1 MFFTDTV
8 FITSMVTLFFKSVQN
23 RKLIKLLLLPV
34 RGTSFTV
41 FENSQ
46 CFWTCTRASL
56 LKSPNA
62 HSSLREA
69 YLLKFRKCST
79 TETLDRVF
87 ERITDK
93 LNDEGGDINK
103 ITSLNGAYDH
113 RRAEIY
119 MKKLWQNTCFRV
131 ASHPRWDMNNV
142 IRRCYSVFDK
152 TDDVEFLYSFL
163 TRNIHA
169 T

>member
-1 MFFTDTV
+1 M
-8 FITSMVTLFFKSVQN
+8 
-23 RKLIKLLLLPV
+23 
-34 RGTSFTV
+34 
-41 FENSQ
+41 
-46 CFWTCTRASL
+46 

-62 HSSLREA
+62 HSSLRET

-87 ERITDK
+87 ERILDK

-119 MKKLWQNTCFRV
+119 MKKKK
-131 ASHPRWDMNNV
+131 
-142 IRRCYSVFDK
+142 K
-152 TDDVEFLYSFL
+152 TMTKYLLPCGISSPMRYE
-163 TRNIHA
+163 
-169 T
+169 

>member
-1 MFFTDTV
+1 M
-8 FITSMVTLFFKSVQN
+8 
-23 RKLIKLLLLPV
+23 
-34 RGTSFTV
+34 
-41 FENSQ
+41 
-46 CFWTCTRASL
+46 

-62 HSSLREA
+62 HSSLRET

-87 ERITDK
+87 ERILDK

-119 MKKLWQNTCFRV
+119 MKKTMTKYLLPVW
-131 ASHPRWDMNNV
+131 HLIPDE
-142 IRRCYSVFDK
+142 I
-152 TDDVEFLYSFL
+152 
-163 TRNIHA
+163 
-169 T
+169 

>member
-1 MFFTDTV
+1 M
-8 FITSMVTLFFKSVQN
+8 
-23 RKLIKLLLLPV
+23 
-34 RGTSFTV
+34 
-41 FENSQ
+41 
-46 CFWTCTRASL
+46 

-87 ERITDK
+87 ERILDK

-119 MKKLWQNTCFRV
+119 MKKNYDKIP
-131 ASHPRWDMNNV
+131 ASVWHLIPYE
-142 IRRCYSVFDK
+142 I
-152 TDDVEFLYSFL
+152 
-163 TRNIHA
+163 
-169 T
+169 